1 MDKKVITEK
10 LCQQNIDWIF
20 NPPAASHMGKV
31 WERQIRTA
39 SRILDTLLHE
49 HRSHLHDELLQTL
62 MCEVES
68 IINSRP
74 VTVISSDGDD
84 NEDKHCPAT
93 GWQVLMQ

>member
-10 LCQQNIDWIF
+10 LRQKNTNWKF

-31 WERQIRTA
+31 LERQIQTA
-39 SRILDTLLHE
+39 SRILDTLLRE
-49 HRSHLHDELLQTL
+49 HRSHLDDELLQTL

-68 IINSRP
+68 IMNSRP
-74 VTVISSDGDD
+74 VTVTSSDGDD

-93 GWQVLMQ
+93 ACQVLMQ